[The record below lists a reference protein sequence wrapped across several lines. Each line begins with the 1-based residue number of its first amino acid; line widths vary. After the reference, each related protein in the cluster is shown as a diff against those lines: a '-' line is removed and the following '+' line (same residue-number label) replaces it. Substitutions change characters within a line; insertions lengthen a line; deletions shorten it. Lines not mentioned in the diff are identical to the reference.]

1 MAKKENVA
9 PSAPVTTGAGLSEE
23 QILKMMKQDQKRKE
37 YQTTPKA
44 IANRKQYQIKHQ
56 AEQKA
61 ARDFMKDLKTNN
73 PDEYARLMAKATNV
87 SQIITGVHFIL
98 LLRYRREVHP
108 DGISEGLEWVDDP
121 VAAQKTVRR

>member
-9 PSAPVTTGAGLSEE
+9 PNAPSAPVTGGGLSEE

-44 IANRKQYQIKHQ
+44 IANRKQYQVKHQ

-87 SQIITGVHFIL
+87 S
-98 LLRYRREVHP
+98 
-108 DGISEGLEWVDDP
+108 
-121 VAAQKTVRR
+121 